1 MDILNLHTLKPIK
14 IQEND
19 TDYLITAEET
29 TTSIACTHC
38 GVVDD
43 YQRFGKKEHLFM
55 DTPIHGKRV
64 GILIERQRYR
74 CKSCNGTFFAN
85 IEDLDSKRN
94 CTNRLMAYIEK
105 QSLTHTFVSIALT
118 VGVDEKTVRNI
129 FSDYIERLSKTVDF
143 ETPKLMGIDEIHI
156 IKKPRCVITNIEQ
169 NTIIDIL
176 PDRNKTTVVQYLSA
190 ISKKQNIRLVTMD
203 MWKPYKDA
211 VDVVI
216 PHADIIVDKF
226 HVVRMANEALDRVRK
241 DLRSSLTSK
250 ERRTLKD
257 DRFIL
262 LKRHSKLDIHNDLI
276 LQSWTGRYNQLGQA
290 YWLKERFF
298 DLWDTA
304 SKERALQ
311 HYKEWKKDIPS
322 ELTYAFEPLTK
333 AMSNWEQEIFGYFDH
348 NVTNAYTESIN
359 NLIRVMNRLGRGY
372 SFEALRAKILYSEG
386 VHKVSKPKFRRDNFV
401 AEKRAF
407 YDNPFASNLSKQEP
421 SKNYGTDI
429 STLIQKIEN
438 GEL

>member
-1 MDILNLHTLKPIK
+1 MDILNLQALKAVN

-29 TTSIACTHC
+29 PDVIACSHC
-38 GVVDD
+38 GVVNDFKK
-43 YQRFGKKEHLFM
+43 FGKKEYVFM

-64 GILIERQRYR
+64 GILVQRQRYR
-74 CKSCNGTFFAN
+74 CKSCNGTFFAQ
-85 IEDLDSKRN
+85 IEDLNGKRN
-94 CTNRLMAYIEK
+94 CTNRLIEYIEK
-105 QSLTHTFVSIALT
+105 QSLTHTFVSIAHS

-129 FSDYIERLSKTVDF
+129 FGDYVERLSETVEF
-143 ETPKLMGIDEIHI
+143 EIPRLMGIDEIHI

-176 PDRNKTTVVQYLSA
+176 PDRNKKTVIKYLNA
-190 ISKKQNIRLVTMD
+190 INKKHHIRIVTMD
-203 MWKPYKDA
+203 MWRPYKDA
-211 VDVVI
+211 VNLII
-216 PHADIIVDKF
+216 PHADIVVDKF

-250 ERRTLKD
+250 ERRTLKN

-262 LKRHSKLDIHNDLI
+262 LKRHSKLDIHDDLI
-276 LQSWTGRYNQLGQA
+276 LKAWTGQYKQLGQA

-298 DLWDTA
+298 DLWDTDK
-304 SKERALQ
+304 KELALQ
-311 HYKEWKKDIPS
+311 RYKEWKKDIPR

-333 AMSNWEQEIFGYFDH
+333 AMNNWEQEIFGYFDH

-386 VHKVSKPKFRRDNFV
+386 VHKVSKPKFHRDNFV
-401 AEKRAF
+401 AEKRVL
-407 YDNPFASNLSKQEP
+407 YNNPFESNLINIELN
-421 SKNYGTDI
+421 KNFGTDI
-429 STLIQKIEN
+429 ATLTQKIDS